1 MKKSDL
7 VSSSFWLLFSSLVTV
22 ESYRFGLGNL
32 HRPGPGFLPFAA
44 SLLLS
49 CLSLL
54 LLLQNISG
62 REGMAVH
69 SAARA
74 RFSKIASTV
83 AALFLYLFLLEKLG
97 FIVCTLLLI
106 GFLLRV
112 IEGKGWSVAFSTAL
126 IMTIF
131 SYVLFALCL
140 NIQLPSS
147 SIMDVYR

>member
-1 MKKSDL
+1 M
-7 VSSSFWLLFSSLVTV
+7 SSSFWLLFSSLVTV

-49 CLSLL
+49 GLSLL

-62 REGMAVH
+62 QEGKPVH

-112 IEGKGWSVAFSTAL
+112 IEGKRWSVVFSTAL

-131 SYVLFALCL
+131 SYVLFAICL

-147 SIMDVYR
+147 SIIDVYR

>member
-32 HRPGPGFLPFAA
+32 HRPGPGFIPFAA

-54 LLLQNISG
+54 LLLQSIG
-62 REGMAVH
+62 EQDAKPGQLT
-69 SAARA
+69 ARA
-74 RFSKIASTV
+74 RLSKIASTV
-83 AALFLYLFLLEKLG
+83 AALFLYLFLLDKLG

-106 GFLLRV
+106 AFLLGI
-112 IEGKGWSVAFSTAL
+112 IERKRWSVALFTAL
-126 IMTIF
+126 TTTIL
-131 SYVLFALCL
+131 SYVLFEVCL

-147 SIMDVYR
+147 SIIDRYR